1 MSTASLQLRIAL
13 AYGCIYL
20 VWGTTYLGI
29 ALAIR
34 TVPPFV
40 SGGVRFLLAA
50 ALMFA
55 WLTLRDRAQL
65 KGLPWRPAL
74 LSGVLLGGAGN
85 GFVVWA
91 QQGVPSGIAALLLAS
106 IPVVV
111 LLLNWAFFER
121 RAPERRALTG
131 TGLALAGVATIVATR
146 HGIGGEVAP
155 VYLLALLLA
164 VVSWSTG
171 TLLQKRAARPA
182 QLLGIAA
189 VQMLAGGL
197 FQTTMGLATGE
208 WIGFDPAQVS
218 LGSAL
223 AVLYLAVFG
232 SIIALTCYVWLLTQ
246 EPAQKVA
253 TYALVNPVIAMLLGA
268 IVLGEAI
275 TAATVAGAVLVIAG
289 VTLVLFQGLKFPR
302 LPRMAAAAR
311 DSHAAGTLDRL

>member
-1 MSTASLQLRIAL
+1 MSTASLQVRIAL

-34 TVPPFV
+34 TVPPFT

-55 WLTLRDRAQL
+55 WLALRDRAQL
-65 KGLPWRPAL
+65 RDLPWRPAL
-74 LSGVLLGGAGN
+74 LSGVLLGGSGN

-121 RAPERRALTG
+121 RAPDRRALAG

-155 VYLLALLLA
+155 VYLFALLLA

-171 TLLQKRAARPA
+171 TLLQKRAARPT

-189 VQMLAGGL
+189 VQMLAAGL
-197 FQTTMGLATGE
+197 FQGTMGFVTGE

-223 AVLYLAVFG
+223 AVLYLALFG
-232 SIIALTCYVWLLTQ
+232 SIIALTTYVWLLTQ

-268 IVLGEAI
+268 IVLGETI
-275 TAATVAGAVLVIAG
+275 TATTVAGAVLVIAG
-289 VTLVLFQGLKFPR
+289 VALVLFQGLKLPR
-302 LPRMAAAAR
+302 LPRMAAAVR
-311 DSHAAGTLDRL
+311 GSRGSGTLDRV

>member
-1 MSTASLQLRIAL
+1 MDMATNRAIPATGELYWPSFTIAESVLMPRAAAKCPPMSTASLQVRIAL

-55 WLTLRDRAQL
+55 WLWLRDRAQL

-111 LLLNWAFFER
+111 LLFNWAFFER
-121 RAPERRALTG
+121 RAPDRRALTG

-146 HGIGGEVAP
+146 HGIGRG
-155 VYLLALLLA
+155 
-164 VVSWSTG
+164 
-171 TLLQKRAARPA
+171 
-182 QLLGIAA
+182 
-189 VQMLAGGL
+189 
-197 FQTTMGLATGE
+197 
-208 WIGFDPAQVS
+208 
-218 LGSAL
+218 
-223 AVLYLAVFG
+223 
-232 SIIALTCYVWLLTQ
+232 
-246 EPAQKVA
+246 
-253 TYALVNPVIAMLLGA
+253 
-268 IVLGEAI
+268 
-275 TAATVAGAVLVIAG
+275 
-289 VTLVLFQGLKFPR
+289 
-302 LPRMAAAAR
+302 
-311 DSHAAGTLDRL
+311 